1 MSERADLLSPPRGRK
16 TQPSAPR
23 LAPETPRPK
32 AWERT
37 LSPAARRVLREPL
50 FHFIVIGLVI
60 FAAGLA
66 YRRETSLYR
75 IEITPARTAE
85 VARAYALQFGAPPDA
100 PTLRG
105 LLQRDLQDEMLYRQG
120 IALKLDKDDQIVRR
134 RVIQKMQFL
143 MQDLAPPAEP
153 TPAALQAYYEAHAA
167 RYVTPARATFTH
179 IYFSPDRG
187 GDAAARRRAQA
198 VLRTLSDGVTRAQ
211 QRGDSFPDL
220 YDYSA
225 FEPEQAV
232 RLFGDTPFSHAVFT
246 APVGHWSGP
255 YRSGYGWHLLY
266 VEARQPP
273 ATPALSEMAVR
284 VRSDYLQDEQGAQNG
299 QALQALARRFTVVQG
314 NRGRAP

>member
-1 MSERADLLSPPRGRK
+1 MPERADLLGPPRGARTK
-16 TQPSAPR
+16 PRAPR
-23 LAPETPRPK
+23 LAPEPPRRK
-32 AWERT
+32 FWRRT
-37 LSPAARRVLREPL
+37 LPPGARRVLREPL
-50 FHFIVIGLVI
+50 FHFVVIGLVI
-60 FAAGLA
+60 FAAGLG

-75 IEITPARTAE
+75 IEVTPARTAE
-85 VARAYALQFGAPPDA
+85 VAHAYALQFGAQPDA
-100 PTLRG
+100 RTLQG

-153 TPAALQAYYEAHAA
+153 TPDALQAYFEAHAA

-179 IYFSPDRG
+179 IYFSPDRS

-211 QRGDSFPDL
+211 QRGDPFPDL

-246 APVGHWSGP
+246 APVGRWSGP

-273 ATPALSEMAVR
+273 ARPALSDVLVR
-284 VRSDYLQDEQGAQNG
+284 VRADYLQDEQGTQNG
-299 QALQALARRFTVVQG
+299 RALQALARKFTVVQVKP
-314 NRGRAP
+314 GRAP